1 MSSLSRVFY
10 LAVALLFA
18 SVVNGYDYN
27 TCLRRIKLHVSYNDS
42 VSGVYPYASMYING
56 DYFNGDLALKTV
68 TKSVSSLEVTY
79 LDNEYCV
86 ELNADDLI
94 TIYLWNNM
102 LANDI
107 VCGIQGLITNI
118 DLGLT
123 QQSCTDIDN
132 NINYM
137 DLYVGAQKTVDDLE
151 LVGTAI
157 DFEFGGTLTSC
168 KIKCEANSNCNY
180 LSYGQ
185 ISGNT
190 GNMCRIYDV
199 FDSQIYNANAVSI
212 SYVAGGGIETQMTHT
227 MEPTVDPTRP
237 DPIHPTIE
245 PSQPTAE
252 PTVNPLGEDIPLHQ
266 QWDTVGYVIVGFLF
280 ITPAILLLIGL
291 WFHHKKTGT
300 DSPNYFAVISCFTN
314 IADFFTDNIFWIK
327 LIVDDNVEL
336 AVFAAIFTLLP
347 HILSIMNCLYH
358 IQKWRKMKIEYIAN
372 NDNLIIALT
381 VLAGFYPTIDF
392 LSSKIFHRNQT
403 SFHLTKV
410 QVASLKQY
418 RFFNN
423 ILLENVP
430 LMILQIYT
438 LIVVNK
444 SKDIDPITMIA
455 LLFST
460 LSLFVG
466 LLTLISRTFGNR
478 SQETKSNIVCYSI
491 SLKANS
497 FKSKHKYIHKTFSK
511 LLSKCLEIHQ
521 HRVETVQ
528 VLETG
533 YGVTLKVN
541 ILLQTTEEEEKIHKM
556 MEKIQIEAS
565 DNGKNLNYLHR
576 QLTFSSLFK
585 SLLAKK
591 LELDD
596 LTDLVV
602 IILKLNGSDNLPT
615 DTVMMEEII
624 KTNKQQNEIEVG
636 MANTNKVEMDNMD
649 ETERN

>member
-10 LAVALLFA
+10 LAVALLLA
-18 SVVNGYDYN
+18 SSVVFGYDYKA
-27 TCLRRIKLHVSYNDS
+27 CLNRIKLDASWYDS
-42 VSGVYPYASMYING
+42 VYGVNPFAELYINNI
-56 DYFNGDLALKTV
+56 FQLT
-68 TKSVSSLEVTY
+68 TTWQSSLEAVY

-86 ELNADDLI
+86 ELNEGDAYKVELWESNYVNDDFVCSSMD
-94 TIYLWNNM
+94 TI
-102 LANDI
+102 NDI
-107 VCGIQGLITNI
+107 H
-118 DLGLT
+118 LGLN
-123 QQSCTDIDN
+123 QQYCTDIGN
-132 NINYM
+132 SINYM
-137 DLYVGAQKTVDDLE
+137 DFYVKAQKSVDNLE
-151 LVGTAI
+151 LVGTSI
-157 DFEFGGTLTSC
+157 DFEFDGTLTSC
-168 KIKCEANSNCNY
+168 KTKCETNSNCNY

-190 GNMCRIYDV
+190 ANMCRIYDS

-227 MEPTVDPTRP
+227 MEPTVDPT
-237 DPIHPTIE
+237 HPTME
-245 PSQPTAE
+245 PTVDPTAE
-252 PTVNPLGEDIPLHQ
+252 PTSNPLSEDIPLHE
-266 QWDTVGYVIVGFLF
+266 QWDTVSYIIIGFLF
-280 ITPAILLLIGL
+280 ITPTILLLVGL

-336 AVFAAIFTLLP
+336 AVFAATFTLLP
-347 HILSIMNCLYH
+347 HILSIINCLYH
-358 IQKWRKMKIEYIAN
+358 IQKWRKMKIEYIKS

-381 VLAGFYPTIDF
+381 VLAGFYATIDF

-403 SFHLTKV
+403 SLHFTKA

-444 SKDIDPITMIA
+444 SKDIDPITVMA
-455 LLFST
+455 LVFST
-460 LSLFVG
+460 ASLCIG
-466 LLTLISRTFGNR
+466 LFTLISRTFGNR
-478 SQETKSNIVCYSI
+478 SQETKSKIVCYSI

-497 FKSKHKYIHKTFSK
+497 LEAKHQFIHKTFSK

-521 HRVETVQ
+521 NRVEVVQ

-541 ILLQTTEEEEKIHKM
+541 ISLQTTEEEERIHKM

-565 DNGKNLNYLHR
+565 DNGKDLNYLHR

-602 IILKLNGSDNLPT
+602 IILKLKGSDYLPT
-615 DTVMMEEII
+615 NTVMMEEVIN
-624 KTNKQQNEIEVG
+624 TNKQQNKG
-636 MANTNKVEMDNMD
+636 DVEMDNMN
-649 ETERN
+649 ETECPPERN

>member
-10 LAVALLFA
+10 LAVALLLA
-18 SVVNGYDYN
+18 SSVVFGYDYKA
-27 TCLRRIKLHVSYNDS
+27 CLNRIKLDASWYDS
-42 VSGVYPYASMYING
+42 VYGVNPFAELYINNI
-56 DYFNGDLALKTV
+56 FQLT
-68 TKSVSSLEVTY
+68 TTWQSSLEAVY

-86 ELNADDLI
+86 ELNEGDAYKVELWESNYVNDDFVCSSMD
-94 TIYLWNNM
+94 TI
-102 LANDI
+102 NDI
-107 VCGIQGLITNI
+107 H
-118 DLGLT
+118 LGLN
-123 QQSCTDIDN
+123 QQYCTDIGN
-132 NINYM
+132 SINYM
-137 DLYVGAQKTVDDLE
+137 DFYVKAQK
-151 LVGTAI
+151 
-157 DFEFGGTLTSC
+157 S
-168 KIKCEANSNCNY
+168 
-180 LSYGQ
+180 
-185 ISGNT
+185 
-190 GNMCRIYDV
+190 
-199 FDSQIYNANAVSI
+199 
-212 SYVAGGGIETQMTHT
+212 
-227 MEPTVDPTRP
+227 
-237 DPIHPTIE
+237 TIE
-245 PSQPTAE
+245 PTAE
-252 PTVNPLGEDIPLHQ
+252 PTSNPLSEDIPLHE
-266 QWDTVGYVIVGFLF
+266 QWDTVSYIIIGFLF
-280 ITPAILLLIGL
+280 ITPTILLLVGL

-336 AVFAAIFTLLP
+336 AVFAATFTLLP
-347 HILSIMNCLYH
+347 HILSIINCLYH
-358 IQKWRKMKIEYIAN
+358 IQKWRKMKIEYIKS

-381 VLAGFYPTIDF
+381 VLAGFYATIDF

-403 SFHLTKV
+403 SLHFTKA

-444 SKDIDPITMIA
+444 SKDIDPITVMA
-455 LLFST
+455 LVFST
-460 LSLFVG
+460 ASLCIG
-466 LLTLISRTFGNR
+466 LFTLISRTFGNR
-478 SQETKSNIVCYSI
+478 SQETKSKIVCYSI

-497 FKSKHKYIHKTFSK
+497 LEAKHQFIHKTFSK

-521 HRVETVQ
+521 NRVEVVQ

-541 ILLQTTEEEEKIHKM
+541 ISLQTTEEEERIHKM

-565 DNGKNLNYLHR
+565 DNGKDLNYLHR

-602 IILKLNGSDNLPT
+602 IILKLKGSDYLPT
-615 DTVMMEEII
+615 NTVMMEEVIN
-624 KTNKQQNEIEVG
+624 TNKQQNKG
-636 MANTNKVEMDNMD
+636 DVEMDNMN
-649 ETERN
+649 ETECPPERN